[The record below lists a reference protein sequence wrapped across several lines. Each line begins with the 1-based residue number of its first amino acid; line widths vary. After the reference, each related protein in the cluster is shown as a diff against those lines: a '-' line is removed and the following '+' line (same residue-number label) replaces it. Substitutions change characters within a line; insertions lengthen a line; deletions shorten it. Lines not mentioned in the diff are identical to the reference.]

1 MITPPPGIRIQR
13 LLPQFPHGKKLRY
26 FSDGMLS
33 AENVLNLHQRFWRI
47 DGRQLVEYIPDPAT
61 TVGLHVR
68 GKLVDG
74 LERTTL

>member
-1 MITPPPGIRIQR
+1 
-13 LLPQFPHGKKLRY
+13 
-26 FSDGMLS
+26 MLS
-33 AENVLNLHQRFWRI
+33 AENVLNLHLRFWRLY
-47 DGRQLVEYIPDPAT
+47 GKQLVECIPDPAT